1 MLLKKITLLIKSIFS
16 GKSCWRVILK
26 HFALVILL
34 CRATA
39 PWHYWSQESSHN
51 SSSQPSLLTARAQTT
66 GSPDAS
72 GSPAAYVAYCHGVCM
87 AHTQNLPH
95 LNHKDSCPTALSVAP
110 GTWHHSLVAWQCFRV
125 EETGKPQKNATATA
139 EAIIFTRAIKTTG
152 NNRLKNKKQN
162 IDVARSLSLLSSW
175 ASISIASFLL
185 FSLD

>member
-39 PWHYWSQESSHN
+39 PRHYWSQESSHN

-72 GSPAAYVAYCHGVCM
+72 SSPAAYVWSLSWHLHGTYPEPVPPRP
-87 AHTQNLPH
+87 QRQLPH
-95 LNHKDSCPTALSVAP
+95 SSVSPPRDLTSLP
-110 GTWHHSLVAWQCFRV
+110 GGLTMLQSRRNSETTEECNSHS
-125 EETGKPQKNATATA
+125 
-139 EAIIFTRAIKTTG
+139 
-152 NNRLKNKKQN
+152 
-162 IDVARSLSLLSSW
+162 
-175 ASISIASFLL
+175 
-185 FSLD
+185 